1 MKYKQLQDSMSK
13 LHAALQTERMEK
25 QLWKKNALALNT
37 LLHRINETLSLA
49 VAIEKAKGFSNPV
62 SVSVVF
68 TKQAIK
74 DLKDIELIVI
84 EAEKQ

>member
-1 MKYKQLQDSMSK
+1 MKYKQLQANLSS

-37 LLHRINETLSLA
+37 LLHRVNETLSLA
-49 VAIEKAKGFSNPV
+49 VAIEKAKGFYSPA

-68 TKQAIK
+68 TKQAIADMK
-74 DLKDIELIVI
+74 EIELLVG
-84 EAEKQ
+84 EAKK